1 MIKQRMMKKKI
12 FIFFFFFFL
21 LRKIPL
27 LPLLVARVNRTWIT
41 ACESR
46 FPMLKF
52 NGTIILQRCP
62 RRIQQ
67 EPERCETSIQS
78 ESATGDFGSSRYRGR
93 CQSCGARVLRT
104 KETFQIR
111 DDPHKEMLV
120 VYIPEDHSR
129 RSELQWQIFIRYR
142 IRQRLRDV
150 LFPENRREE
159 ESSWQFDLAA
169 VQETRKEEVHRS
181 LPSDTGQNRRISLD
195 RSAG

>member
-1 MIKQRMMKKKI
+1 
-12 FIFFFFFFL
+12 
-21 LRKIPL
+21 
-27 LPLLVARVNRTWIT
+27 
-41 ACESR
+41 
-46 FPMLKF
+46 MLKF

-67 EPERCETSIQS
+67 EPERCETPIQS
-78 ESATGDFGSSRYRGR
+78 ENTTCDFGSSRYRGR
-93 CQSCGARVLRT
+93 CQSCCTRILCT
-104 KETFQIR
+104 KETFQVR

-150 LFPENRREE
+150 LFPENRREK
-159 ESSWQFDLAA
+159 ESSWQFDFVA
-169 VQETRKEEVHRS
+169 VQETREEEVHRP
-181 LPSDTGQNRRISLD
+181 LPSDTDQNRRTSLG